1 FWYFVGSNNGD
12 KVKMSTVTTR
22 GLSTDIRTNTETI
35 IDLIGDAVGNIFYV
49 NTSGSDSNNGLTWA
63 TAFRTLVYAISQCVS
78 GNGDM
83 ILMAPGTYDE
93 TVNGANG
100 VIIAI
105 DNLSIRGVGE
115 GVEITNS
122 NTQNNGRVFNVTSD
136 NVTFTNI
143 GIEKGE
149 ETSTGAII
157 INYDGCD
164 APFII
169 NCHIHIE
176 AADTTGIKLTGGT
189 QYAFIG
195 GLGNAESRIHGHTEE
210 TKVGIGLDFDDCSQ
224 CTTELLHLEN
234 LVTGAVFRADGDNNL
249 ILPQTAIVRC
259 TTGVSLESGA
269 MDNALIA
276 VVADCATEFSDLSGN
291 ATNDRTES
299 ITSVRQNLEHVPKF
313 TGDIW
318 FVSNAHGLDTNSG
331 RSPIE
336 AFATIGNALNN
347 AAEGDAI
354 TIEAGDYYE
363 TGLDLN
369 LIGLELWGEIGATI
383 YNTTGTGLTV
393 SARNCWFEKL

>member
-1 FWYFVGSNNGD
+1 
-12 KVKMSTVTTR
+12 M
-22 GLSTDIRTNTETI
+22 
-35 IDLIGDAVGNIFYV
+35 GNIFYV
-49 NTSGSDSNNGLTWA
+49 NTSGSDNNNGLTWA

-93 TVNGANG
+93 TVNDANG

-105 DNLSIRGVGE
+105 DNLSIRGIGE

-122 NTQNNGRVFNVTSD
+122 NTQNSGRVFNVTAA

-149 ETSTGAII
+149 ETSTGAIL
-157 INYDGCD
+157 INYDGCV
-164 APFII
+164 APFVI
-169 NCHIHIE
+169 NCHLHID

-189 QYAFIG
+189 RYAFIG
-195 GLGNAESRIHGHTEE
+195 GLGNAESRIHGHTEDI
-210 TKVGIGLDFDDCSQ
+210 KVGIGLDFDDCFQ
-224 CTTELLHLEN
+224 CTAELLHLEN
-234 LVTGAVFRADGDNNL
+234 LVTGVVFRADGDNNL
-249 ILPQTAIVRC
+249 ILPQTIIARC

-269 MDNALIA
+269 MDNAVIA
-276 VVADCATEFSDLSGN
+276 VVADCATEFLDLSGN

-318 FVSNAHGLDTNSG
+318 FVSNDGLDTNSG
-331 RSPIE
+331 RSPE
-336 AFATIGNALNN
+336 EPFATIGNALNN
-347 AAEGDAI
+347 ASEGDAI
-354 TIEAGDYYE
+354 TVETGDYYE

-369 LIGLELWGEIGATI
+369 LIGLELWGEIGVTI
-383 YNTTGTGLTV
+383 YNTTGTGLTI
-393 SARNCWFEKL
+393 SARSCRVNEIVIISPAQTALLVSGNYNVLTNITTPTPMAGVGVVMFVRTL